1 MSRVRAAVLLLS
13 LVAASGCEDA
23 SVPTFPQDVADFTEM
38 RALWDAQGI
47 DDYDIDLSVGSEVSV
62 ETTLRF
68 EVRGSLTTRV
78 FDVSAGW
85 RTPTASER
93 RLTIDSLYARMA
105 AEDLDPAANV
115 VTRFDTRNGLL
126 TYSAADR
133 PTLVND
139 AYWYTVRRFKRR

>member
-1 MSRVRAAVLLLS
+1 MSRVRAALLLLS
-13 LVAASGCEDA
+13 LVAVSGCEDTA
-23 SVPTFPQDVADFTEM
+23 VPTFRQEVADFTEM

-47 DDYDIDLSVGSEVSV
+47 DDYDIDLSLGSEAAV

-68 EVRGSLTTRV
+68 EVRGSETTRV
-78 FDVSAGW
+78 YDLVAGW

-126 TYSAADR
+126 TYSSVDR

-139 AYWYTVRRFKRR
+139 AYWFTIRKFKRR